1 MFISELFESKSAP
14 LYHGTLLYPASKIV
28 RQNEMK
34 PYQQM
39 YDENDKPTGVMYSSL
54 SRNYSVAER
63 FIKSK
68 YTEIDPW
75 ADQPVTGIIFELDQ
89 NKLSMKLGRK
99 LRPFD
104 DFAFSKVGPSRRKQM
119 SEYEEIAIDGI
130 PNFNNFVSKVYIYGD
145 EETIR
150 HKYPELLKFPHE
162 ILPPIQLN

>member
-14 LYHGTLLYPASKIV
+14 LYHGTLLLPASKIV
-28 RQNEMK
+28 SQNELK

-39 YDENDKPTGVMYSSL
+39 FDQNDKPTGIMYASL
-54 SRNYSVAER
+54 TRDYKVAER

-75 ADQPVTGIIFELDQ
+75 ADQPVTGAIFELDQ
-89 NKLSMKLGRK
+89 NKLAMKLGKK

-119 SEYEEIAIDGI
+119 SEYEEIAIGGI
-130 PNFNNFVSKVYIYGD
+130 PNFRNFITMVYLFGD
-145 EETIR
+145 EEYIK
-150 HKYPELLKFPHE
+150 KYPELLKLPHK
-162 ILPPIQLN
+162 IMSPINL